1 MGQRLVIQI
10 TDNDVNLA
18 NAYYHWSAYTGS
30 SAALTKEILDIFDH
44 VNKDYTPVQ
53 KAVWYLVQTG
63 ARFAPDEITNMEKD
77 EIDMEQFKFAFD
89 DKTVNRNDGLLCVTE
104 EGMDNNTS
112 WEEGRVEIDITRKLV
127 HFDVIGTETAEEYTE
142 YNKDWEDAPKVE
154 DLPVF
159 DVKDCF
165 DFTFCEFYSFY
176 DKLTELLQK
185 CQYTGISKDRT
196 TVFEFIE

>member
-30 SAALTKEILDIFDH
+30 SAALTKEILDIIDF

-53 KAVWYLVQTG
+53 KAVWLLYKTG
-63 ARFAPDEITNMEKD
+63 ARFAPDEIALMNRD
-77 EIDMEQFKFAFD
+77 EIDVDQFSFAFD
-89 DKTVNRNDGLLCVTE
+89 DKAVDRNDGLLCVTE
-104 EGMDNNTS
+104 DGMDNNTS

-127 HFDVIGTETAEEYTE
+127 HFDVICTETAEEYTE
-142 YNKDWEDAPKVE
+142 YNKDWEGAPKVE

-159 DVKDCF
+159 DVEDCF

-176 DKLTELLQK
+176 DKVAELLQK
-185 CQYTGISKDRT
+185 CQYTGVSKDRT
-196 TVFEFIE
+196 TVFELIE